1 MTYRISKGIASLIAA
16 MVVLC
21 VSARPAAGERIS
33 VTVEGAKQGVFKGD
47 RSGSIGATA
56 FTLESKSPADGASGR
71 VSGKV
76 QNLPVTIT
84 KDVDA
89 ASPQI
94 FQALCTNEILK
105 SVIIEAY
112 AIGPDGKEAVAQ
124 TVRLT
129 NAAVTGLRQSV
140 DAGGTVPSAGPRE
153 EVSFTYQSIEFG
165 PPAIA
170 AQAPGETKP
179 AEPAPTEAK
188 PAPVRRE
195 PVLREPLE
203 KPAPTRVPRSR

>member
-1 MTYRISKGIASLIAA
+1 MSYRISKAIASLIAL
-16 MVVLC
+16 MVAL
-21 VSARPAAGERIS
+21 SAGAQPATGERIS
-33 VTVEGAKQGVFKGD
+33 VTIHGAKQGVFKGD
-47 RSGSIGATA
+47 RSGKISATA

-71 VSGKV
+71 ASGKV

-94 FQALCTNEILK
+94 FQALCTNESLK
-105 SVIIEAY
+105 SVTIEAY
-112 AIGPDGKEAVAQ
+112 MIGPDGKEAVVQ

-129 NAAVTGLRQSV
+129 SAVVTGLRQYV
-140 DAGGTVPSAGPRE
+140 DAGGNTPSPGPRE

-170 AQAPGETKP
+170 AQAPAETKP

-188 PAPVRRE
+188 PAPARRE

-203 KPAPTRVPRSR
+203 KPSPTRVPRSR